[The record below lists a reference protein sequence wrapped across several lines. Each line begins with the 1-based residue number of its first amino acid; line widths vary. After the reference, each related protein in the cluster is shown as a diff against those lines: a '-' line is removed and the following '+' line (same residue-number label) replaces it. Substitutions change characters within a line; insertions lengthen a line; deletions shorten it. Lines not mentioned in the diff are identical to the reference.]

1 MMKCYTEK
9 KLELIHFRVS
19 FIIKSWGKIS
29 HKRLIMCWHWK
40 KNESQP
46 VPPTEQKNSPAL

>member
-1 MMKCYTEK
+1 MKCYTEK

-19 FIIKSWGKIS
+19 FIIKSWEKFRTKDFD
-29 HKRLIMCWHWK
+29 HVLALE

-46 VPPTEQKNSPAL
+46 VPPTEQRNSPAL